1 MIARPVLIAALLASA
16 SAAVPARA
24 QDKQD
29 RKDAPFT
36 LQQALGDSDGLTISG
51 SVRGRYEVLGNQ
63 FRPGRSEEH
72 TSELQPLMR
81 LSYAVLCWKN
91 KQLTKQ
97 IYTTSERE

>member
-36 LQQALGDSDGLTISG
+36 LQQALGDPDGLTISG

-63 FRPGRSEEH
+63 FRPGPERND
-72 TSELQPLMR
+72 
-81 LSYAVLCWKN
+81 VLFV
-91 KQLTKQ
+91 LR
-97 IYTTSERE
+97 TTLLAEYDPGPTRNVGRPSRRE